1 MPDKTRLPSNAV
13 LSLTVVLA
21 VLGTAGGA
29 WSQDADELPLTGPAY
44 EIASQAYEAL
54 ERGDHATAIV
64 RAREAIRQRPD
75 LARLKRLLVEAL
87 AASGDLEEAERTVL
101 GFVEAGIQ
109 DPELARQRD
118 LLRERIAHKAAPQL
132 PAPPAQRPESA
143 QFAQPPEPVQ
153 PTRPPDPAQ
162 AVEVPRPADAQT
174 PPQPNPSQSAQA
186 QPVPTPSFQ
195 AADRAYKAYA
205 RKDYATAIE
214 QARKAVSLDASNR
227 DYRLLLINS
236 LSASGRPEEAERIAT
251 AALAD
256 HRGDG
261 EILAQRGYIR
271 VTLRRHGAAAD
282 DFAAALRARRSPV
295 RDTRALRLALADA
308 ALTGQQPQRAL
319 DALQALRSERS
330 YAVAARS
337 GFALLALGQREEAL
351 KAFRAAALYDA
362 PPQDKATAT
371 GAEIRL
377 LVDLDRKD
385 EARQRFA
392 EAQSILSLLPDL
404 DLAYLASR
412 VGDDQVANEGF
423 ARARAAGRLKGQ
435 GYVDAAYVA
444 KRLYQNDRA
453 AELLKAAIDDAA
465 SGRLELE
472 PQTHFGLRRE
482 VSELE
487 RSWGAYA
494 SLIYGAVGVAPGLP
508 TAPTPAGGSVLQ
520 AGTEIYW
527 RPPGIGYR
535 NGALFEVFGRVFETL
550 ADETKGPTG
559 ISTAQGSVGARWKP
573 FGSINLVL
581 EASRLFPIGE
591 YARTDGLLR
600 VAYSDGRGTDLR
612 VDVPE
617 WWAWQVYGELGYY
630 VEEKQ
635 TVGTFE
641 ARAGRSYRLD
651 SISNRA
657 VLTPFVSV
665 GGAYD
670 SALATPEALGAGAG
684 VNLRY
689 WFRESPYT
697 APMSFIDMTA
707 QYRVRLVGDERAE
720 GVFAGITLSY

>member
-1 MPDKTRLPSNAV
+1 MPDKTRSSPKV
-13 LSLTVVLA
+13 LLILTTALA
-21 VLGTAGGA
+21 LLMTAGGA

-44 EIASQAYEAL
+44 EIARQAYEAL
-54 ERGDHATAIV
+54 ERGDHATAV
-64 RAREAIRQRPD
+64 ASAREAIRQRPD

-87 AASGDLEEAERTVL
+87 AASGDVEEAERTAAS
-101 GFVEAGIQ
+101 FIEAGIQ
-109 DPELARQRD
+109 DPELVQQRD
-118 LLRERIAHKAAPQL
+118 RLRERIAQKAAPQL
-132 PAPPAQRPESA
+132 PTPTQSAQPPAPAPP
-143 QFAQPPEPVQ
+143 AQPPEP
-153 PTRPPDPAQ
+153 AQ
-162 AVEVPRPADAQT
+162 AVEAPAPADAQT
-174 PPQPNPSQSAQA
+174 STQPNPSRSAQA
-186 QPVPTPSFQ
+186 QSAPNPSFQ

-205 RKDYATAIE
+205 RKDYATAVE
-214 QARKAVSLDASNR
+214 QARKAVELDPGNR

-236 LSASGRPEEAERIAT
+236 LSAGGRPEEAERIAT
-251 AALAD
+251 AALVD

-271 VTLRRHGAAAD
+271 VTLRRPAAAAD
-282 DFAAALRARRSPV
+282 DFSTALRARRSLV
-295 RDTRALRLALADA
+295 QDTRALRLALADA
-308 ALTGQQPQRAL
+308 ALAAQLPKRAL
-319 DALQALRSERS
+319 DALQGLRSERS

-337 GFALLALGQREEAL
+337 GFALLALGRREEAL
-351 KAFRAAALYDA
+351 NAFRTAARHDA
-362 PPQDKATAT
+362 TPQERATAT
-371 GAEIRL
+371 SAEIGL

-385 EARQRFA
+385 EARRRFA
-392 EAQSILSLLPDL
+392 EAQAVLAPLADL
-404 DLAYLASR
+404 DMAYLASR
-412 VGDDQVANEGF
+412 VGDDRTANEHF
-423 ARARAAGRLKGQ
+423 ARAQAAGGLKDR

-444 KRLYQNDRA
+444 KRLYENDRA
-453 AELLKAAIDDAA
+453 AELLRAAIDEAA
-465 SGRLELE
+465 SGRLDLA
-472 PQTHFGLRRE
+472 PQFLFGLRRE
-482 VSELE
+482 VGELE

-494 SLIYGAVGVAPGLP
+494 SVLYGAVGVAPGLP
-508 TAPTPAGGSVLQ
+508 TVPTPSGGSVLQ

-550 ADETKGPTG
+550 ADETDGPTG
-559 ISTAQGSVGARWKP
+559 ASTAQGSVGARWKP

-617 WWAWQVYGELGYY
+617 WWAWQVYGEVGYY

-651 SISNRA
+651 GISDRA
-657 VLTPFVSV
+657 VLTPFVSI

-670 SALATPEALGAGAG
+670 SALATPETLGAGAG

-697 APMSFIDMTA
+697 APMSFIDMTV
-707 QYRVRLVGDERAE
+707 QYRGRLAGDERAE